1 MKKTLIFISLI
12 LLIGISLFY
21 LKKFYFQY
29 REFMGFNEVCKRWGE
44 RAFDSIEFKK
54 AGRKGESKRAKMTC
68 SLIRNKQQY
77 IGKKREDIRKILG
90 NYTGHY
96 FSDMYPTY
104 IIETAKKI
112 GEDSWQI
119 VFLIDNKGKI
129 KNIVVHKNCCSSW
142 KDELLLRL
150 PF

>member
-1 MKKTLIFISLI
+1 MKNKFVIFYIFFAFYTSAKNNWFGESMSLA
-12 LLIGISLFY
+12 
-21 LKKFYFQY
+21 
-29 REFMGFNEVCKRWGE
+29 EVCKRWGE

-90 NYTGHY
+90 NYTGYY

-129 KNIVVHKNCCSSW
+129 KNIVVHKNGSGFL
-142 KDELLLRL
+142 KD
-150 PF
+150 